1 MINQKNSILFS
12 IEKLEGKIIRI
23 FRKKN
28 ITKKKQFKLILKKKY
43 LIILSDT
50 IYHIWSTHFLN
61 LKEKNSLHAF
71 CILKKKKKKKTFY

>member
-28 ITKKKQFKLILKKKY
+28 ITKKKQFKLILKK
-43 LIILSDT
+43 
-50 IYHIWSTHFLN
+50 
-61 LKEKNSLHAF
+61 
-71 CILKKKKKKKTFY
+71 